1 MTTINFSKYHTAL
14 ENTETLERAGR
25 VTKIVGLAVEASGP
39 SSKIGDICEMYTLKG
54 DRFVR
59 AEIVGFRDGQTLLM
73 PFGSVEG
80 VGLGSYVVYTGTTLR
95 VPVGKQLVGRIL
107 DALGYPFDDLPPPKI
122 DAWYP
127 ADNVPPNPLTRER
140 ISEVLPLGIKA
151 IDSMLT
157 VGRGQRLGIFSGS
170 GVGKSTLLGMI
181 ARYAVAD
188 INVIVLVGERGRE
201 VRDFVERDLGP
212 EGLKKSVLVI
222 ATSDQPALLRLKCAM
237 TGTAIAEYFRD
248 CGNKV
253 LLLMDSLTR
262 FAMAQREIG
271 MAAGEPP
278 VSRGFP
284 PSVYALLPKLLERSG
299 MSDKGSI
306 TGLYTVLVEGDDLN
320 EPISDTVRGILD
332 GHIVL
337 SRSIANSNHYPPIDV
352 LGSVSRVMPDI
363 ITPDHLDSFGTIK
376 NMIAVYRE
384 AEDLINIGAYKRG
397 ANTEIDRAIELHPA
411 IQSFLKQAV
420 SEHYT
425 FNETL
430 DMVTGIV
437 ERGELRVE
445 KIDRRLKKD

>member
-1 MTTINFSKYHTAL
+1 MSAIDFTKYRTAL
-14 ENTETLERAGR
+14 ENSDPLEHAGR

-39 SSKIGDICEMYTLKG
+39 SSKIGDICELYTLDG
-54 DRFVR
+54 ERSMR

-80 VGLGSYVVYTGTTLR
+80 IGLGSYVVYTGSSLR
-95 VPVGKQLVGRIL
+95 VPVGKDLAGRIL
-107 DALGYPFDDLPPPKI
+107 DALGHPFDDLPAPKI
-122 DAWYP
+122 EAWYP
-127 ADNVPPNPLTRER
+127 ADNSPPNPLSRER
-140 ISEVLPLGIKA
+140 ISEILPLGVKA
-151 IDSMLT
+151 VDGMLT

-201 VRDFVERDLGP
+201 VRDFVERDLGE
-212 EGLKKSVLVI
+212 EGLRKSVLVI

-248 CGNKV
+248 CGFKV

-284 PSVYALLPKLLERSG
+284 PSVYSLLPKLLERSG

-352 LGSVSRVMPDI
+352 LASVSRVMPDI
-363 ITPDHLDSFGTIK
+363 IRPEHLEAFGTMK

-384 AEDLINIGAYKRG
+384 AEDLINIGAYKKG
-397 ANTEIDRAIELHPA
+397 ANPEIDRAVMFHSA
-411 IQSFLKQAV
+411 VQSFLRQGMNE
-420 SEHYT
+420 SYT
-425 FNETL
+425 FDQTMEL
-430 DMVTGIV
+430 MKGIV
-437 ERGELRVE
+437 EEAELRVDN
-445 KIDRRLKKD
+445 DRRGTRG

>member
-1 MTTINFSKYHTAL
+1 MITIDFDKYHKTL
-14 ENTETLERAGR
+14 EKMDTLERAGR

-39 SSKIGDICEMYTLKG
+39 ASKIGDICNMYTLDG
-54 DRFVR
+54 TRSIQS
-59 AEIVGFRDGQTLLM
+59 EIVGFREGQTLLM

-80 VGLGSYVVYTGTTLR
+80 IGLGSYVVYTGTSLK
-95 VPVGKQLVGRIL
+95 VPVGKQFTGRIL
-107 DALGYPFDDLPPPKI
+107 DALGNPFDDLPAPETE
-122 DAWYP
+122 AWYS
-127 ADNVPPNPLTRER
+127 ADNAPPNPLARER
-140 ISEVLPLGIKA
+140 IHEVLPLGVKA
-151 IDSMLT
+151 IDGMLT

-170 GVGKSTLLGMI
+170 GVGKSTMLGMI

-201 VRDFVERDLGP
+201 VRDFIERDLG
-212 EGLKKSVLVI
+212 EDGLKKSVLVI

-248 CGNKV
+248 CGYHV
-253 LLLMDSLTR
+253 LMLMDSLTR

-271 MAAGEPP
+271 MAAGQPP

-284 PSVYALLPKLLERSG
+284 PSVYTILPKLLERSG

-337 SRSIANSNHYPPIDV
+337 SRAIANSNHYPPIDV
-352 LGSVSRVMPDI
+352 LGSVSRIMPEI
-363 ITPDHLDSFGTIK
+363 ISPEHFEAYGTMK

-384 AEDLINIGAYKRG
+384 AEDLINIGAYKQG
-397 ANTEIDRAIELHPA
+397 ANPEIDRAVKLHSP
-411 IQSFLKQAV
+411 IQSFLKQGMKESYTFEETLEMMEEIV
-420 SEHYT
+420 SE
-425 FNETL
+425 
-430 DMVTGIV
+430 
-437 ERGELRVE
+437 
-445 KIDRRLKKD
+445 

>member
-1 MTTINFSKYHTAL
+1 VSVINQISLTKYSDCLAKFD
-14 ENTETLERAGR
+14 TLERAGR
-25 VTKIVGLAVEASGP
+25 VTRIVGLAVEASGP
-39 SSKIGDICEMYTLKG
+39 SSKIGDICELFTLDG
-54 DRFVR
+54 ERSMR

-73 PFGSVEG
+73 PFGSLEG
-80 VGLGSYVVYTGTTLR
+80 IGLGSYVVYTGKALR
-95 VPVGKQLVGRIL
+95 VPVGDALVGRIL
-107 DALGYPFDDLPPPKI
+107 DALGNPFDDLPQPKI

-127 ADNVPPNPLTRER
+127 ADNDPPNPLTRER
-140 ISEVLPLGIKA
+140 IKEVMPLGVKA

-157 VGRGQRLGIFSGS
+157 VGRGQRLGIFAGS
-170 GVGKSTLLGMI
+170 GVGKSTLLGMM

-201 VRDFVERDLGP
+201 VRDFIEKDLGE
-212 EGLKKSVLVI
+212 EGLRKSVLII

-237 TGTAIAEYFRD
+237 TGTAVAEYFRD
-248 CGNKV
+248 QGKKV

-284 PSVYALLPKLLERSG
+284 PSVFAILPRLLERSG

-306 TGLYTVLVEGDDLN
+306 TGLYTVLVEGDDMN

-337 SRSIANSNHYPPIDV
+337 SRAIANSNHYPPIDI

-363 ITPDHLDSFGTIK
+363 VSKEHLQEFGTIK

-384 AEDLINIGAYKRG
+384 AEDLINIGAYREG
-397 ANTEIDRAIELHPA
+397 ANTEIDRSVKLHYP
-411 IQSFLKQAV
+411 IQNFLKQDML
-420 SEHYT
+420 ENFT
-425 FNETL
+425 FDETL
-430 DMVTGIV
+430 DLMKGIV
-437 ERGELRVE
+437 EG
-445 KIDRRLKKD
+445 